1 MTQSL
6 YLIIILMFLPLQAQA
21 ESLEIFELKGRTP
34 QEMIPLLKPFLG
46 PEGTIEGMHNK
57 LIIRTSPERMVEIKK
72 IINEFDHAPRRMLIH
87 VREQAPSQR
96 QRQQVELH
104 AGNDS
109 IRIGTQSERGSIKR
123 YTTQSH
129 TDASRTIQT
138 LEGQSAFIK
147 TGIIRPVESG
157 TGVIAGPIVG
167 YQSTTEY
174 QDISSGFHVTPQ
186 IIGDRIRLEITN
198 RHAQPGRRQETVR
211 QTESATVVS
220 VKPGEWIPLSST
232 GQAGSNSTSNIG
244 MQAKTR
250 ASDEH
255 STWIKVELL
264 GR

>member
-1 MTQSL
+1 MAQSIC
-6 YLIIILMFLPLQAQA
+6 LIFILMFLPLQAQA

-34 QEMIPLLKPFLG
+34 QEMIPLLKPFVG

-72 IINEFDHAPRRMLIH
+72 IINEFDHTPRRMLIH
-87 VREQAPSQR
+87 VREHAPSQR
-96 QRQQVELH
+96 QRQQLEIH

-109 IRIGTQSERGSIKR
+109 IRIGTQSERGRIKR

-129 TDASRTIQT
+129 TDASRTIQI

-147 TGIIRPVESG
+147 TGIIRPVETG
-157 TGVIAGPIVG
+157 TGVIAGPIAG

-198 RHAQPGRRQETVR
+198 RHAQPGRHQETVR
-211 QTESATVVS
+211 HTESTTVVS
-220 VKPGEWIPLSST
+220 VKPGEWIPLSSISR
-232 GQAGSNSTSNIG
+232 AGSNRTSNIG
-244 MQAKTR
+244 MQAGTR
-250 ASDEH
+250 ASDEL

-264 GR
+264 DR

>member
-1 MTQSL
+1 MAQSIC
-6 YLIIILMFLPLQAQA
+6 LIIILMFLPLQTQA

-34 QEMIPLLKPFLG
+34 QEMIPLLKPFVG

-57 LIIRTSPERMVEIKK
+57 LIIRTSPERLAEIKK

-87 VREQAPSQR
+87 VREHAPSQR
-96 QRQQVELH
+96 QKQQVELH
-104 AGNDS
+104 AGNNS

-147 TGIIRPVESG
+147 TGISRPVETG

-186 IIGDRIRLEITN
+186 IIGDHIRLEITN
-198 RHAQPGRRQETVR
+198 RHAQPGRRQETVEH
-211 QTESATVVS
+211 TESTMVVS

-232 GQAGSNSTSNIG
+232 GRAGSNRISNIG
-244 MQAKTR
+244 MQAETR

-264 GR
+264 DR